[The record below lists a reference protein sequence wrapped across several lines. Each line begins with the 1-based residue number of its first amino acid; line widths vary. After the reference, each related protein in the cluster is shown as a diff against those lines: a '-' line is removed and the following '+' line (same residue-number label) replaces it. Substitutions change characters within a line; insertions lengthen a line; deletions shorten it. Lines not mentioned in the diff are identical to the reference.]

1 MHGVWNLVEDVHHGH
16 HIDDGHHGHR
26 IDDGHHGNHI
36 DDTDLGIDDSIQNK
50 TSMIIGIKDQDV
62 AGQNKRAVVICER
75 AESHL

>member
-16 HIDDGHHGHR
+16 HIDDGHHVLR
-26 IDDGHHGNHI
+26 IDDVHHGP
-36 DDTDLGIDDSIQNK
+36 GDSIQNK

-62 AGQNKRAVVICER
+62 AGQNKRAAVICER